1 MEESLFKTQKQGHLS
16 SVEVFPDHLSYS
28 SKLTPLAQAKSIPLD
43 QIEQTAFV
51 PKPPGADP
59 NLIDLAVKIRG
70 QPIVV
75 LKDLDIGEAKE
86 MQDIIKQ
93 KRIAKPQEVREE
105 HPFTVGGRVVKALKD
120 KQESAKTIRPRTSTS
135 KNAKLMPR
143 IRSLLP
149 FYRPTG

>member
-16 SVEVFPDHLSYS
+16 SVEIYPDRLSYS
-28 SKLTPLAQAKSIPLD
+28 SKLTPLAQAKNIPLE

-51 PKPPGADP
+51 PKPPGANP
-59 NLIDLAVKIRG
+59 NLIDLAVKVRG
-70 QPIVV
+70 QSTIV

-93 KRIAKPQEVREE
+93 KRIAKPREVREE

-120 KQESAKTIRPRTSTS
+120 KKENVKTIRPPTSIS
-135 KNAKLMPR
+135 QSAKSTPR
-143 IRSLLP
+143 VRSFLP
-149 FYRPTG
+149 FRR